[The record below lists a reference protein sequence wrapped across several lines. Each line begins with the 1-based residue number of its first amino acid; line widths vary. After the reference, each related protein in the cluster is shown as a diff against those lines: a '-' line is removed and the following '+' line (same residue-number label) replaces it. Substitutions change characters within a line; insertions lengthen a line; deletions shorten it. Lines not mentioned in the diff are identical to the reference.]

1 MIARLQRTLDRFK
14 SSFDWMCRWRSLPV
28 QSWIDGAKFYQ
39 QGDFGRAT
47 ECYKRGLTSRPASP
61 AKVNALLDLSHCLF
75 RLQQFDEAEM
85 YLRQVTSQFP
95 QVREGYLRL
104 ARLQLWLG
112 YCSEAFWTMRV
123 CLHRIPI
130 DPELVTL
137 FINAVVE
144 SGAEIG
150 AVNEA
155 QALLDRLHYD
165 AGGFPALEVARARL
179 ALVQSQSAD
188 MRADLSKL
196 ASLDRGPFDAVVAFA
211 EVLISEGKLAYA
223 RHHLHRALTAA
234 PEHPK
239 VLRLLAVTYLH
250 EGAFFE
256 PDFAVQIALRACQ
269 ITAWRGIHELYI
281 LAQAYVAQEDKA
293 AALMAATRAKHIASR
308 LIGGHPGV
316 ERLEQSLQ
324 SEEIESQV

>member
-1 MIARLQRTLDRFK
+1 
-14 SSFDWMCRWRSLPV
+14 
-28 QSWIDGAKFYQ
+28 
-39 QGDFGRAT
+39 
-47 ECYKRGLTSRPASP
+47 
-61 AKVNALLDLSHCLF
+61 
-75 RLQQFDEAEM
+75 
-85 YLRQVTSQFP
+85 
-95 QVREGYLRL
+95 
-104 ARLQLWLG
+104 
-112 YCSEAFWTMRV
+112 
-123 CLHRIPI
+123 
-130 DPELVTL
+130 
-137 FINAVVE
+137 
-144 SGAEIG
+144 
-150 AVNEA
+150 
-155 QALLDRLHYD
+155 
-165 AGGFPALEVARARL
+165 
-179 ALVQSQSAD
+179 
-188 MRADLSKL
+188 
-196 ASLDRGPFDAVVAFA
+196 VVAFA